1 MIRAI
6 DPVPFVKEL
15 GRGASN
21 IERTA
26 RHFVNS
32 PSAPGG
38 FGVDYGASIAPR
50 RRIASFCSSL
60 LVGPCGNSG
69 RTSDRLWSQANG
81 AW

>member
-38 FGVDYGASIAPR
+38 FGVDYEASMRPEEELQV
-50 RRIASFCSSL
+50 FVPLC
-60 LVGPCGNSG
+60 
-69 RTSDRLWSQANG
+69 
-81 AW
+81 